1 MLFLSGPPTHGRG
14 SVVASRRELPP
25 TRAQLQLEPLL
36 LDPVYPELT
45 SWTLAEPE
53 KGSERAAASA
63 QQQQQQP
70 QQAPQGQQAL
80 QAQAGEQQPG
90 GEAAAGGPAG
100 EVRIDLSHATHDGNG
115 EEVRRGGPEGRASP
129 LSPRGGVTGPSLLV
143 QDNTALVPCLC
154 DAAAHSAPCFAPQPG
169 STQPL
174 LLIPGCASAAPF
186 KSLSRLL
193 GPSPLKPT
201 PVCTLWQLVVNTE
214 ASGFFEEAGVAA
226 AALGVCCDVYALCPH
241 FVGLELVQP
250 LAGRSGGVVR
260 LYHTLDDAPLPQVNW
275 WWGGIRGGGGR
286 AELA

>member
-25 TRAQLQLEPLL
+25 SRAQLQLEPLL

-63 QQQQQQP
+63 QQQQQP

-115 EEVRRGGPEGRASP
+115 EEVRRGGQRAGRA
-129 LSPRGGVTGPSLLV
+129 L
-143 QDNTALVPCLC
+143 
-154 DAAAHSAPCFAPQPG
+154 
-169 STQPL
+169 
-174 LLIPGCASAAPF
+174 
-186 KSLSRLL
+186 
-193 GPSPLKPT
+193 
-201 PVCTLWQLVVNTE
+201 
-214 ASGFFEEAGVAA
+214 
-226 AALGVCCDVYALCPH
+226 
-241 FVGLELVQP
+241 
-250 LAGRSGGVVR
+250 
-260 LYHTLDDAPLPQVNW
+260 
-275 WWGGIRGGGGR
+275 
-286 AELA
+286 